1 MEAQNTEMLAALPA
15 AHGAEPQ
22 AAPTQAPIAAPRH
35 VKAAPSLRL
44 VGDALTLVD
53 PPQAPGADWDEA
65 LARIAAWLA
74 IAVKRV
80 PAADRSAGLRQL
92 ARWPVGAAAPSAPVF
107 APWLVQS
114 CLAFQDRRSLR
125 GMLRADWVASYLW
138 DPCAAAPRGSRALDV
153 VLISP
158 HPAACRAEEE
168 CDANLP
174 GTRLLRGMIDAAV
187 AEGRRRIAIV
197 GHDRCRSVVT
207 RQLLAAGP
215 MPRDEAPAIEVIAI
229 EEAVVRLAQD
239 AAAWDAIIVLPELRS
254 LVFAMLAKVS
264 GISAPWP
271 MAWHRQDR
279 LLLLCGET
287 AGQAAPDQP
296 LDSALL
302 VQALAL
308 AAARAGNPFAARR
321 LADGW
326 ARLRDRGMV
335 TPTRGSPAPYAR
347 QASDA
352 EFVEWLC
359 REPAEA
365 GRSVAAW
372 KALAPSDQPAAAERP
387 PVRLALVTEG

>member
-1 MEAQNTEMLAALPA
+1 MEAHNTDMLAASPSGLA
-15 AHGAEPQ
+15 AGSAE
-22 AAPTQAPIAAPRH
+22 APTAGRRNARPGPT
-35 VKAAPSLRL
+35 LRL

-53 PPQAPGADWDEA
+53 PGEAPGAEWDEA
-65 LARIAAWLA
+65 LANITEWLG
-74 IAVKRV
+74 IGVQRV

-92 ARWPVGAAAPSAPVF
+92 ARWPVVAAAPSAPVF
-107 APWLVQS
+107 APWLAQS

-125 GMLRADWVASYLW
+125 AMLRADWVASYLW
-138 DPCAAAPRGSRALDV
+138 DPCAAAPRGARAVDV
-153 VLISP
+153 MLISP
-158 HPAACRAEEE
+158 HPAACRTEEE

-174 GTRLLRGMIDAAV
+174 GARLLRRMIAA
-187 AEGRRRIAIV
+187 AATQGRRRIAIV

-215 MPRDEAPAIEVIAI
+215 MPGEDAPALEVVAI

-239 AAAWDAIIVLPELRS
+239 AAAWDAIIVLAELRS

-264 GISAPWP
+264 GIGAPWP
-271 MAWHRQDR
+271 MTWHRQDR
-279 LLLLCGET
+279 LLLVCGET
-287 AGQAAPDQP
+287 AGPAAPNQP
-296 LDSALL
+296 LDAALL

-308 AAARAGNPFAARR
+308 AAASGGHSFAPRR
-321 LADGW
+321 LSEAW

-347 QASDA
+347 QTSDA

-365 GRSVAAW
+365 GRAVTGW
-372 KALAPSDQPAAAERP
+372 KALGPLDPVAPAERP
-387 PVRLALVTEG
+387 PARLALVTEG